1 MPVKTMK
8 QINGERY
15 YVGAWKK
22 GVPEG
27 KGFIYEPKKI
37 LFLGTFHE
45 GVPQGES
52 SINFIEEGISF
63 TGVLKDGKA
72 NGDGTIQNLK
82 QKFIFTG

>member
-1 MPVKTMK
+1 MAWCSLYLFFYQEITLPSDETEPNKHAKTMR

-45 GVPQGES
+45 GIP
-52 SINFIEEGISF
+52 EG
-63 TGVLKDGKA
+63 
-72 NGDGTIQNLK
+72 
-82 QKFIFTG
+82 